1 MLCTQGGER
10 DVVKVLD
17 FGLVK
22 ELQVDREVELT
33 GASVLTGT
41 PSTWHRSPS

>member
-1 MLCTQGGER
+1 MHGNQGGQV

-22 ELQVDREVELT
+22 ELDGGNRT
-33 GASVLTGT
+33 
-41 PSTWHRSPS
+41 